1 MQMPTNRKDSGFTL
15 IEMAIV
21 LVIIGL
27 IIGAVL
33 KGQDLIQNARAKKFV
48 NFARAAEIAQW
59 TYLDRKGHFNGDDG
73 SNGLIDNSTN
83 PYVWTGFT
91 NEPDINLVLGSFA
104 YNLYWGN
111 DQNATNPKNVIMISP
126 VTEDAAFSAD
136 ELVFLESLDTA
147 IDGVSNAT
155 GGQIVGVTTYIKSNG
170 NASEALTPITTVEW
184 GTTVKTVLYYFD
196 RHN

>member
-1 MQMPTNRKDSGFTL
+1 MQMPTNRKDAGFTL

-59 TYLDRKGHFNGDDG
+59 TYLDRKGHFNGDNNTVPDG
-73 SNGLIDNSTN
+73 IIEESPD
-83 PYVWTGFT
+83 WTGFV
-91 NEPDINLVLGSFA
+91 NEPDDSLNLGSYNYTLFYGSYNSSGDNNA
-104 YNLYWGN
+104 YNFVAITPSSNG
-111 DQNATNPKNVIMISP
+111 TF
-126 VTEDAAFSAD
+126 EED

-147 IDGVSNAT
+147 IDGVSNGQEGRVRGTETAVDSDGIITSFSNSTYSSAT
-155 GGQIVGVTTYIKSNG
+155 SSVVYF
-170 NASEALTPITTVEW
+170 
-184 GTTVKTVLYYFD
+184 FD
-196 RHN
+196 RKLD

>member
-1 MQMPTNRKDSGFTL
+1 MQMPTSRKDSGFTL

>member
-1 MQMPTNRKDSGFTL
+1 MKNIKADNKNAGFTL

-48 NFARAAEIAQW
+48 NFVRAAEIGQW

-73 SNGLIDNSTN
+73 SVGIIDATGDYTWSGFSNKPETDLQLGSYGYSLFWGYENSTESGVSKN
-83 PYVWTGFT
+83 LIMVVPEGDVFT
-91 NEPDINLVLGSFA
+91 D
-104 YNLYWGN
+104 
-111 DQNATNPKNVIMISP
+111 
-126 VTEDAAFSAD
+126 D

-147 IDGVSNAT
+147 IDGVSNGTDGRIQGSETAAT
-155 GGQIVGVTTYIKSNG
+155 GNG
-170 NASEALTPITTVEW
+170 IFVPGTSSDFSAST
-184 GTTVKTVLYYFD
+184 KTVIYYFD
-196 RHN
+196 KQ